1 MHLQVVSPFRGLQLI
16 SIISRKRCTQ
26 QLVMLHN
33 ISTFFLRWN
42 TRSSSVRSG
51 MMGIVKTWASWQA
64 FLGDVWKEFFFLPKF
79 KKLAYQQ
86 VGNCYAR
93 LNFSCC
99 RFLLLLVPAFFH
111 SHRQQSKPLLS
122 SVSSECLFTFGVR
135 WCHDS
140 EQIAAKHSPTHEVL
154 IAPAE

>member
-33 ISTFFLRWN
+33 ISTFFSLLEHTEFKCKVGNDGNREDM
-42 TRSSSVRSG
+42 SF
-51 MMGIVKTWASWQA
+51 MASI
-64 FLGDVWKEFFFLPKF
+64 LGWCVEIIIFFSPKF
-79 KKLAYQQ
+79 TKLTYQQ

-93 LNFSCC
+93 LNFC
-99 RFLLLLVPAFFH
+99 RCSFLLLLVAAFIH
-111 SHRQQSKPLLS
+111 LYPLQSEPLLS
-122 SVSSECLFTFGVR
+122 SVSSNCLFTFGVR

-140 EQIAAKHSPTHEVL
+140 ERSAAKHSPTHEVW
-154 IAPAE
+154 